1 MKKLTTILAALC
13 LACSLVLLGCGATS
27 AGTVIFEETVSPN
40 EKYVSSEEDVVYYT
54 VRVTQAAPGTA
65 TVSAESNSGFFE
77 PVSYEVACDGE
88 LSVDDVSVEWT
99 TLMGGTEPSEDDQI
113 AVPFVSPREHATN
126 ARHARNLLKNVDE
139 PVALVEVAAPAR
151 P

>member
-1 MKKLTTILAALC
+1 M
-13 LACSLVLLGCGATS
+13 
-27 AGTVIFEETVSPN
+27 
-40 EKYVSSEEDVVYYT
+40 
-54 VRVTQAAPGTA
+54 
-65 TVSAESNSGFFE
+65 
-77 PVSYEVACDGE
+77 SYEVACDGE
-88 LSVDDVSVEWT
+88 LSVDDVSVEWA
-99 TLMGGTEPSEDDQI
+99 TLMDGTEPSEDDQI